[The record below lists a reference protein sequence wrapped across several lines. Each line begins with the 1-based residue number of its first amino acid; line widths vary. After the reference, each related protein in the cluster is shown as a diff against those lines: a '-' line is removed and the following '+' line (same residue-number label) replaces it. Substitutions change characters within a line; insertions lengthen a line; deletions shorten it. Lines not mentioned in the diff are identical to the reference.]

1 MRTNARLCVIA
12 FALMITFL
20 PVVQV
25 SAKSITGNGLA
36 TLQGMVTGFDQD
48 GDRMPLSWVM
58 VNATSQ
64 SFNLTVFTG
73 LNGLYV
79 LVLPPGTYNISTTIQ
94 GYQSQSA
101 NVTLASGQLMLHD
114 FILRSA
120 YAVSPSPS

>member
-1 MRTNARLCVIA
+1 
-12 FALMITFL
+12 MITFL
-20 PVVQV
+20 PVVQA
-25 SAKSITGNGLA
+25 SAKSPPGNGLA
-36 TLQGMVTGFDQD
+36 TLQGMITGFDQD

-79 LVLPPGTYNISTTIQ
+79 LVLPAGTYKISTTIQ

-120 YAVSPSPS
+120 YAVSPSPT

>member
-1 MRTNARLCVIA
+1 
-12 FALMITFL
+12 MITFL
-20 PVVQV
+20 PVVQA
-25 SAKSITGNGLA
+25 SAKSAAGNGLA
-36 TLQGMVTGFDQD
+36 TLQGMISGFDQD

-58 VNATSQ
+58 VNATSH

-79 LVLPPGTYNISTTIQ
+79 LVLPAGTYKISTTIQ
-94 GYQSQSA
+94 SYQSQSA

-120 YAVSPSPS
+120 YAVSPSPT

>member
-1 MRTNARLCVIA
+1 ML
-12 FALMITFL
+12 L
-20 PVVQV
+20 PAVQLV
-25 SAKSITGNGLA
+25 SAKSTAGYGLA

-48 GDRMPLSWVM
+48 GDRIPLSWVQI
-58 VNATSQ
+58 NATSQ
-64 SFNLTVFTG
+64 SFNLTVYTG

-79 LVLPPGTYNISTTIQ
+79 LILPPGTYKISTTTT
-94 GYQSQSA
+94 GYQSQST